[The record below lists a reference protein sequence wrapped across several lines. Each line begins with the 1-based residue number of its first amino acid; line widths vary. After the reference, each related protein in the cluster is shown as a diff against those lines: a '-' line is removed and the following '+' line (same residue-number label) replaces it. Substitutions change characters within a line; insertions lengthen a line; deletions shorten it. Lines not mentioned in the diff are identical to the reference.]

1 MKRILMTILLL
12 NVAAG
17 ACAGTVGANLIGHW
31 KVTGVVGAQE
41 TTSLSSD
48 QADALAGKEL
58 IVAADSIQFDGDAC
72 AQPALKASSHNR
84 DQFFWKEYKLDP
96 RELPLP
102 STVTE
107 FKTNCAN
114 LSSINFI
121 YVRDRRQIVF
131 FWKGFFLNAVK
142 QT

>member
-1 MKRILMTILLL
+1 MKRILLSILLL

-17 ACAGTVGANLIGHW
+17 AYAGTVGASLIGHW

-58 IVAADSIQFDGDAC
+58 VVAADSIQFNGDAC
-72 AQPALKASSHNR
+72 VNPAPKATRHSR
-84 DQFFWKEYKLDP
+84 DHFFWREYKLDP
-96 RELPLP
+96 KELPLP